1 MRDRIIFMVLPALV
15 EAFLAKFDDQ
25 AMKLKLDEWI
35 DLLEDRIAESP
46 SEIDD
51 ALLPVVHTIRM
62 VFNIPDND

>member
-1 MRDRIIFMVLPALV
+1 MRDRIISMVLPTLV

>member
-25 AMKLKLDEWI
+25 ALKLKLDEWI